1 MGKLSISE
9 IAQVLVDNKGLSQK
23 DAENF
28 VAAMFD
34 IIQTALERDKL
45 VKIKGLGTFKIIDV
59 EARESINVNS
69 GERVVIEGHGKVT
82 FTPDASMKE
91 LVNKPF
97 SQFETVI
104 LNEGVEFDDI
114 EEEDSMEK
122 EVSSDEQA
130 KDDEPEVMPV
140 AVAEEPISAALSDY
154 SDREKA
160 IEQYIDSLAGNYE
173 DQESVAEEP
182 VAEPEPVVEE
192 HVAEEPVKEEL
203 VAEPEPAPAIEPVV
217 EKTVLEEPVAEESV
231 EDKPVAQ
238 QDVTEDTNEE
248 QVADNE
254 DEDETDDEVNA
265 NDEEEEER
273 SATLKWWIFSAVS
286 LVLIALAAYGG
297 YLYGLETAKKQQAP
311 FEFVAPADSA
321 EVSEPVVDTLNVV
334 VPDSMAQENVADSAI
349 VPVNKD
355 TVAVALKTEPQF
367 DSEKYERMDNRVRT
381 GAYRIVGTDYTVVV
395 RQGETMK
402 RLCKRTLGEGMACYI
417 EVFNDMEPNAPL
429 VAGTKIKI
437 PKLEWKRKKK

>member
-114 EEEDSMEK
+114 EEEDSTEK
-122 EVSSDEQA
+122 EVSSDELA

-140 AVAEEPISAALSDY
+140 AVAEEPISVTLSDN

-173 DQESVAEEP
+173 EQEPVAEEP
-182 VAEPEPVVEE
+182 VAEPEPVVEVP
-192 HVAEEPVKEEL
+192 VAGEPVKEL
-203 VAEPEPAPAIEPVV
+203 PVAEPAPAIEPVE
-217 EKTVLEEPVAEESV
+217 EKTTFEEPVEE
-231 EDKPVAQ
+231 EPVAQ

-254 DEDETDDEVNA
+254 EDGETDDDENA

-273 SATLKWWIFSAVS
+273 SSTLKWWIFSAVS
-286 LVLIALAAYGG
+286 LLLIALAAYGG

-311 FEFVAPADSA
+311 FEFVAPADSV

-334 VPDSMAQENVADSAI
+334 VPDSMAQENASDSVI
-349 VPVNKD
+349 VPVKKD
-355 TVAVALKTEPQF
+355 TVAVAVKTEPQF

-417 EVFNDMEPNAPL
+417 EVYNDMEPNAPL

-437 PKLEWKRKKK
+437 PKLEWKRKK

>member
-23 DAENF
+23 DSENF

-114 EEEDSMEK
+114 EEEDSTEK
-122 EVSSDEQA
+122 EVSSDELA
-130 KDDEPEVMPV
+130 KDDEPEVIPV
-140 AVAEEPISAALSDY
+140 AVAEEPISVTLSDN

-173 DQESVAEEP
+173 EQKPVAEEP
-182 VAEPEPVVEE
+182 VAEPEPVVEVP
-192 HVAEEPVKEEL
+192 VAEEPVKEIP
-203 VAEPEPAPAIEPVV
+203 VAEPARAIEPVE
-217 EKTVLEEPVAEESV
+217 EKTVLEETVAEESV

-273 SATLKWWIFSAVS
+273 SSTLKWWIFSAVS
-286 LVLIALAAYGG
+286 LLLIALAAYGG

-311 FEFVAPADSA
+311 FEFVAPADSV
-321 EVSEPVVDTLNVV
+321 EVSEPVVDTINVV

-349 VPVNKD
+349 VPVKKD
-355 TVAVALKTEPQF
+355 TVAVAVKTEPQF

-381 GAYRIVGTDYTVVV
+381 GAYRIVGNDYTVVV

-417 EVFNDMEPNAPL
+417 EVFNEMEPNAPL

>member
-9 IAQVLVDNKGLSQK
+9 IAQVLVGNKGLSQK

-114 EEEDSMEK
+114 EEEDSTEK
-122 EVSSDEQA
+122 EVSSDELA
-130 KDDEPEVMPV
+130 KDDEPEVIPV
-140 AVAEEPISAALSDY
+140 AVAEEPISVTLSDN

-173 DQESVAEEP
+173 EQESVAEEP
-182 VAEPEPVVEE
+182 VAEPEPVVEV

-203 VAEPEPAPAIEPVV
+203 VAEPARAIEPVE
-217 EKTVLEEPVAEESV
+217 EKTTFEEPVEE
-231 EDKPVAQ
+231 EPVAQ
-238 QDVTEDTNEE
+238 QDVAEDANDE
-248 QVADNE
+248 QVADSEE
-254 DEDETDDEVNA
+254 DGETDDDEVNG
-265 NDEEEEER
+265 NDDEEEER
-273 SATLKWWIFSAVS
+273 SSNLKWWIFSAVS

-311 FEFVAPADSA
+311 FEFVAPADSV

-334 VPDSMAQENVADSAI
+334 VPDSMAQENASDSVI
-349 VPVNKD
+349 VPVKKD
-355 TVAVALKTEPQF
+355 TVAVAVKTEPQF

-417 EVFNDMEPNAPL
+417 EVYNDMEPNAPL

-437 PKLEWKRKKK
+437 PKLEWKRKK

>member
-9 IAQVLVDNKGLSQK
+9 IAQVLVDNKGLLQK

-114 EEEDSMEK
+114 EEEDSTEK

-130 KDDEPEVMPV
+130 KDDEPVVMPV
-140 AVAEEPISAALSDY
+140 AVAEEPISAALSDN

-173 DQESVAEEP
+173 EQESVTEKP
-182 VAEPEPVVEE
+182 VAEPEPVVEV
-192 HVAEEPVKEEL
+192 HVAEEPVKEVP
-203 VAEPEPAPAIEPVV
+203 VAEPARAIEPVE
-217 EKTVLEEPVAEESV
+217 EKTTFEEPVEE
-231 EDKPVAQ
+231 EPVAQ

-248 QVADNE
+248 QLADNE
-254 DEDETDDEVNA
+254 EDGETDDDDNA
-265 NDEEEEER
+265 NDDEEEER
-273 SATLKWWIFSAVS
+273 SSSNLKWWIFSAVS

-311 FEFVAPADSA
+311 FEFVAPADSV
-321 EVSEPVVDTLNVV
+321 EVLEPVVDTLNVV

-349 VPVNKD
+349 VPVKKD
-355 TVAVALKTEPQF
+355 TVAVVVKTEPQF

-417 EVFNDMEPNAPL
+417 EVYNDMEPNAPL

-437 PKLEWKRKKK
+437 PKLEWKRKRK

>member
-114 EEEDSMEK
+114 EEENSTEK

-173 DQESVAEEP
+173 EQESVTEEP
-182 VAEPEPVVEE
+182 VAEPEPVVEVP
-192 HVAEEPVKEEL
+192 VAEEPVKEEL
-203 VAEPEPAPAIEPVV
+203 VAEPARAIEPVE
-217 EKTVLEEPVAEESV
+217 EKTTFEEPVEE
-231 EDKPVAQ
+231 EPVAQ
-238 QDVTEDTNEE
+238 QDVAEDANDE
-248 QVADNE
+248 QVADSEE
-254 DEDETDDEVNA
+254 DGETDDDEVNG
-265 NDEEEEER
+265 NDDEEEER
-273 SATLKWWIFSAVS
+273 SSNLKWWIFSAVS

-311 FEFVAPADSA
+311 FEFVAPADSV

-355 TVAVALKTEPQF
+355 TVAVAVKTEPQF

>member
-114 EEEDSMEK
+114 EEEDSTEK
-122 EVSSDEQA
+122 EVSSDELA
-130 KDDEPEVMPV
+130 KDDEPEVIPV
-140 AVAEEPISAALSDY
+140 AVAEEPISVVLSDN

-173 DQESVAEEP
+173 EQESVAEEP

-192 HVAEEPVKEEL
+192 HVAEDPVKEEL
-203 VAEPEPAPAIEPVV
+203 VAEPAPAIEPVE
-217 EKTVLEEPVAEESV
+217 EKTVLEEPVEE
-231 EDKPVAQ
+231 EPVAQ
-238 QDVTEDTNEE
+238 QNVTEDTNEE

-273 SATLKWWIFSAVS
+273 SSTLKWWIFSAVS
-286 LVLIALAAYGG
+286 LLLIALAAYGG
-297 YLYGLETAKKQQAP
+297 YLYGLETARKQQAP
-311 FEFVAPADSA
+311 FEFVAPADSV

-334 VPDSMAQENVADSAI
+334 VPDSMAQENASDSVI
-349 VPVNKD
+349 VPVKKD
-355 TVAVALKTEPQF
+355 TVAVAVKTEPQF

-417 EVFNDMEPNAPL
+417 EVYNDMERNAPL

>member
-114 EEEDSMEK
+114 EEEDSTEK
-122 EVSSDEQA
+122 EVSSDELA

-173 DQESVAEEP
+173 EQESVAEEP
-182 VAEPEPVVEE
+182 VAEPENVVEE
-192 HVAEEPVKEEL
+192 LIAEDPVKEEL
-203 VAEPEPAPAIEPVV
+203 VAEPEPAPAIEPVE
-217 EKTVLEEPVAEESV
+217 EKTTFEEPVEE
-231 EDKPVAQ
+231 EPIAQ

-265 NDEEEEER
+265 NDEEEEKR
-273 SATLKWWIFSAVS
+273 SSTLMWWIFSAVS

-311 FEFVAPADSA
+311 FEFVAPADSV

-355 TVAVALKTEPQF
+355 TVAVAVKTEPQF

-417 EVFNDMEPNAPL
+417 EVFNEMEPNAPL

>member
-114 EEEDSMEK
+114 EEEDSTEK
-122 EVSSDEQA
+122 EVSSDELA

-140 AVAEEPISAALSDY
+140 AVAEEPISVTLSDN

-173 DQESVAEEP
+173 EQEPVAEKP
-182 VAEPEPVVEE
+182 VAEPEPVVEV
-192 HVAEEPVKEEL
+192 HVAEEPVKEVP
-203 VAEPEPAPAIEPVV
+203 VAEPVRAIEPVE
-217 EKTVLEEPVAEESV
+217 EKTVLEETVAEESV
-231 EDKPVAQ
+231 EEEPVAQ

-265 NDEEEEER
+265 NDDEEEER
-273 SATLKWWIFSAVS
+273 SSSNLKWWIFSAVS
-286 LVLIALAAYGG
+286 LVLMALAAYGG

-311 FEFVAPADSA
+311 FEFVAPADSV

-334 VPDSMAQENVADSAI
+334 VPDSVAQENASDSVI

-355 TVAVALKTEPQF
+355 TVAVAVKTEPQF

>member
-69 GERVVIEGHGKVT
+69 GERVVIEGHCKVT

-114 EEEDSMEK
+114 EEEDSTEK
-122 EVSSDEQA
+122 EVSSDELA
-130 KDDEPEVMPV
+130 KDDEPEVIPV
-140 AVAEEPISAALSDY
+140 AVAEEPISVTLSDN

-173 DQESVAEEP
+173 EQEPVAEEP
-182 VAEPEPVVEE
+182 VAELEPVVEV

-203 VAEPEPAPAIEPVV
+203 VAKPEPVPAIEPVE
-217 EKTVLEEPVAEESV
+217 EKTTFEEPVEE
-231 EDKPVAQ
+231 EPVAQ
-238 QDVTEDTNEE
+238 QDVTEDTNDE
-248 QVADNE
+248 QLADNE
-254 DEDETDDEVNA
+254 EDGETDDDENA

-273 SATLKWWIFSAVS
+273 SSTLKWWIFSAVS

-297 YLYGLETAKKQQAP
+297 YLYGLETARKQQAP

-334 VPDSMAQENVADSAI
+334 VPDSVAQENASDSVI

-355 TVAVALKTEPQF
+355 TVAVAVKTEPQF

-417 EVFNDMEPNAPL
+417 EVFNEMEPNAPL

>member
-114 EEEDSMEK
+114 EEEDSTEK
-122 EVSSDEQA
+122 EVSSDEQT

-173 DQESVAEEP
+173 EQESVAEEP
-182 VAEPEPVVEE
+182 VAEPEHVVEVP
-192 HVAEEPVKEEL
+192 VAEEPVKEVP
-203 VAEPEPAPAIEPVV
+203 VAEPARAIEPVE
-217 EKTVLEEPVAEESV
+217 EKTVLEETVAEESV
-231 EDKPVAQ
+231 VDKPVAQ

-248 QVADNE
+248 QLADNE

-273 SATLKWWIFSAVS
+273 SSTLKWWIFSAVS

-297 YLYGLETAKKQQAP
+297 YLYGLETARKQQAP
-311 FEFVAPADSA
+311 FEFVAPADSV

-381 GAYRIVGTDYTVVV
+381 GAYRIVGNDYTVVV

-417 EVFNDMEPNAPL
+417 EVYNDMEPNAPL

>member
-114 EEEDSMEK
+114 EEEDSTEK
-122 EVSSDEQA
+122 EVSSDELA

-140 AVAEEPISAALSDY
+140 AVAEEPISAALSDN
-154 SDREKA
+154 SDREKV

-173 DQESVAEEP
+173 EQESVAEEP

-192 HVAEEPVKEEL
+192 HVAEDPVKEEL
-203 VAEPEPAPAIEPVV
+203 VAEPEPVPAIEPVE
-217 EKTVLEEPVAEESV
+217 EKTTFEEHVEE
-231 EDKPVAQ
+231 EPVAQ

-273 SATLKWWIFSAVS
+273 SSTLKWWIFSAVS
-286 LVLIALAAYGG
+286 LLLIALAAYGG

-311 FEFVAPADSA
+311 FEFVAPADSV

-334 VPDSMAQENVADSAI
+334 VPDSVAQENVADSAI

-355 TVAVALKTEPQF
+355 TVAVAVKTEPQF

-417 EVFNDMEPNAPL
+417 EVFNEMEPNAPL

>member
-34 IIQTALERDKL
+34 IIQTAMERDKL

-114 EEEDSMEK
+114 EEEDSTEK

-140 AVAEEPISAALSDY
+140 AVAEEPISVTLSDN

-173 DQESVAEEP
+173 EQEPVAEKP
-182 VAEPEPVVEE
+182 VAEPEPVVEV
-192 HVAEEPVKEEL
+192 HVAEESVKEVP
-203 VAEPEPAPAIEPVV
+203 VAEPAPAIEPVE
-217 EKTVLEEPVAEESV
+217 EKTTFEEPVEE
-231 EDKPVAQ
+231 EPIAQ

-254 DEDETDDEVNA
+254 EDGETDDDENA
-265 NDEEEEER
+265 NDDEEEER
-273 SATLKWWIFSAVS
+273 SSSNLKWWIFSAVS
-286 LVLIALAAYGG
+286 LLLIALAAYGG

-311 FEFVAPADSA
+311 FEFVAPADSV

-349 VPVNKD
+349 VPVKKD
-355 TVAVALKTEPQF
+355 TVAVAVKTEPQF